1 VISTATTWKPS
12 LTGGPD
18 LEMGSGTNFVA
29 QLSGGGRQ
37 SIGEANAVARQVED
51 SPSLA
56 TQLWEAI
63 TFPDPVVSM
72 RAVDELE
79 KVSVTNAE
87 VLRGHEQE
95 VLESLACSDLPEVRW
110 HVGLL
115 IPRLRLDR
123 RQLTRAAAV
132 LDRLLDDP
140 GRIVQ
145 ANALT
150 GTVLLADE
158 HPDLVERAD
167 RALSRTS
174 RSPHASVRARAR
186 RLTAS

>member
-1 VISTATTWKPS
+1 
-12 LTGGPD
+12 
-18 LEMGSGTNFVA
+18 MGSGTNFVA